1 MKKKVLQNNN
11 ILLLLYLDKEINYIK
26 LLAKKKVKSINFKQ
40 IKTFILLKQKTN
52 ILKNIFVITRLKQQV
67 CVIST
72 KTILITKIIN

>member
-11 ILLLLYLDKEINYIK
+11 ILLLLYLDKEINYTK
-26 LLAKKKVKSINFKQ
+26 LLAKKKVKSINFKK

>member
-1 MKKKVLQNNN
+1 M
-11 ILLLLYLDKEINYIK
+11 NYTK
-26 LLAKKKVKSINFKQ
+26 LFAKKKVKSINFKQ

-72 KTILITKIIN
+72 KTILITKTIN

>member
-1 MKKKVLQNNN
+1 LKKKVLQNNN
-11 ILLLLYLDKEINYIK
+11 ILLLLYLDKEINYTK
-26 LLAKKKVKSINFKQ
+26 LLAKKKVKSINFKK

>member
-1 MKKKVLQNNN
+1 LKKKVLQNNN
-11 ILLLLYLDKEINYIK
+11 ILLLLYLDKEINYTK